1 MFFRVSDRL
10 KMWANINIHRY
21 IYYNYFCKKVKR
33 NGNGKIVPFKNVI
46 IDLASDSRIIIEGN
60 GNVEIGTNKLKG
72 SKEEAHVRL
81 REGAVWKVKNG
92 CNLAYGVTVELLKQA
107 EFETGFFTMNTNST
121 LIAAKKIT
129 IGEDVMISRGVTI
142 YDSDFHPIE
151 KNGENIN
158 SEKEIWIG
166 NHVWI
171 GANATILKGVEIGE
185 GSIVSAETL
194 VTNRVGNQ
202 IIICNEKR
210 NFVLHENIT

>member
-1 MFFRVSDRL
+1 
-10 KMWANINIHRY
+10 
-21 IYYNYFCKKVKR
+21 
-33 NGNGKIVPFKNVI
+33 
-46 IDLASDSRIIIEGN
+46 
-60 GNVEIGTNKLKG
+60 
-72 SKEEAHVRL
+72 
-81 REGAVWKVKNG
+81 
-92 CNLAYGVTVELLKQA
+92 
-107 EFETGFFTMNTNST
+107 
-121 LIAAKKIT
+121 
-129 IGEDVMISRGVTI
+129 MISRGVTI

-202 IIICNEKR
+202 IIICNEKKK
-210 NFVLHENIT
+210 LCIT

>member
-46 IDLASDSRIIIEGN
+46 IDLASDSR
-60 GNVEIGTNKLKG
+60 IGTNKLKG

-171 GANATILKGVEIGE
+171 VEIGE

-210 NFVLHENIT
+210 NFVLHENITWHR

>member
-107 EFETGFFTMNTNST
+107 EFETGFF
-121 LIAAKKIT
+121 
-129 IGEDVMISRGVTI
+129 
-142 YDSDFHPIE
+142 Y
-151 KNGENIN
+151 
-158 SEKEIWIG
+158 
-166 NHVWI
+166 
-171 GANATILKGVEIGE
+171 
-185 GSIVSAETL
+185 
-194 VTNRVGNQ
+194 
-202 IIICNEKR
+202 NEYK
-210 NFVLHENIT
+210 

>member
-107 EFETGFFTMNTNST
+107 EFETGFFTMNT
-121 LIAAKKIT
+121 
-129 IGEDVMISRGVTI
+129 
-142 YDSDFHPIE
+142 
-151 KNGENIN
+151 
-158 SEKEIWIG
+158 
-166 NHVWI
+166 
-171 GANATILKGVEIGE
+171 
-185 GSIVSAETL
+185 IV
-194 VTNRVGNQ
+194 
-202 IIICNEKR
+202 
-210 NFVLHENIT
+210 H

>member
-81 REGAVWKVKNG
+81 REGLSGKLKMAV
-92 CNLAYGVTVELLKQA
+92 
-107 EFETGFFTMNTNST
+107 
-121 LIAAKKIT
+121 
-129 IGEDVMISRGVTI
+129 
-142 YDSDFHPIE
+142 
-151 KNGENIN
+151 
-158 SEKEIWIG
+158 
-166 NHVWI
+166 
-171 GANATILKGVEIGE
+171 ILHMV
-185 GSIVSAETL
+185 
-194 VTNRVGNQ
+194 
-202 IIICNEKR
+202 
-210 NFVLHENIT
+210 